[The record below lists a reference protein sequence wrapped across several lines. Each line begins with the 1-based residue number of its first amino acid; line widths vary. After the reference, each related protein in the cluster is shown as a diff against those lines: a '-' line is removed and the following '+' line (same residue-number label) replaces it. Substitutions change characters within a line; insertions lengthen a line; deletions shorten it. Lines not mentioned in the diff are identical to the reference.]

1 MANVLGGSGA
11 DTLTGTADRD
21 YIAGGAGND
30 LIDVGIGNDYAVG
43 GTGSDTFVFRANEGW
58 DVIADFSA
66 GAGGDVL
73 DLRAITSF
81 TSFQSFLA
89 ASTQQGADTVVTL
102 SPTSAVKLAGVQRSA
117 LTQANILLN
126 GSSTGGTGGES
137 GGGTVSISPPTV
149 TLAEGNGGGSTA
161 YQFTVTRSGDLSASS
176 TVTWAVAG
184 SGTAAADA
192 ADFAGNALPQGTLSF
207 AAGQATATISLPVL
221 ADALQESDEG
231 FTVTLSNPSSGWTV
245 ATSSAIGVITND
257 DSASGGTGGTP
268 GGMSGQLF
276 TGTDA
281 RDAIIGTANND
292 TIDARG
298 GNDYMSGGAGSD
310 TFVFRSNEGW
320 DYISGFAVGAG
331 GDVLDLRA
339 IASFTSFQSFLA
351 ATTQE
356 GADTVV
362 TLSSTS
368 AVKLAGVQ
376 RSALTQAN
384 VLLTGSST
392 GGGTGGETGGTVSI
406 SPPTVSL
413 AEGTG
418 GGSTPYQFTV
428 TRSGDLS
435 AASSVTW
442 AVVGS
447 GTTAADAADFV
458 GTVLP
463 QGTLTFAAGQ
473 ATAIISV
480 PVLADSLEEADE
492 SFSVTLTSPSA
503 GWSIATASA
512 TGVIPNDDTVRPP
525 TGGTV
530 SISPPTV
537 SLAEGNGGGSTAYQ
551 FTVTRSGD
559 LSASSTVTWAV
570 AGSGT
575 AAADAADF
583 AGNALPQ
590 GTLSFAAGQATATI
604 SLPVLADALQESDE
618 GFTVTLSN
626 PSSGWTVAT
635 SSAIGVITNDDSA
648 SGGTGGTPGGTP
660 GQLFTGTDAR
670 DAIVGTAGN
679 DTIDAGGGN
688 DYMSGGAGSDT
699 FVFRSN
705 EGWDYINGFAAG
717 AGGDVLDLRAIAS
730 FTSFQSFLAATTQEG
745 ADTVVTLGP
754 TSAVKLAGV
763 QRSALT
769 QANVLLTGASTGGGT
784 GGDTGGDP
792 ATRTYTGTPGAD
804 IIWAAAGTNIISG
817 LDGDDILGG
826 NTASDTI
833 VGGAG
838 NDTLYAGDDTA
849 ADTLL
854 GGSGDD
860 VYWVNGPED
869 VITEAAGEGV
879 DEVVAKV
886 SWTLGANLE
895 NLTLQEVGAVS
906 NGFATGN
913 DLANIIEG
921 NAGNNEIHGNGGND
935 QLDGGAGADQI
946 YGEAGD
952 DTLIGGMDAA
962 ADTLYGGA
970 GNDTYYVSGPND
982 VVVENANEGTDTII
996 VSGGWNADT
1005 IMNIERVVLNEAEA
1019 AQNSSLSGGMLPME
1033 LIGNSGN
1040 NLISGGWG
1048 NETIRGGAGNDTLS
1062 GGRGADTIYG
1072 DAGDDTI
1079 TLSNDGACLAYGGE
1093 GADVFRAAWGGN
1105 HLGGAFSATIGDFV
1119 LGQDTLSIPWMFTGI
1134 EEVNGNAVLGFVENP
1149 NVPMTGTARLT
1160 LSGVTAEAVTA
1171 WVRQNGNDWAAFTG
1185 NTSGGR
1191 VIYGTDGGETL
1202 TGGAGNDVL
1211 DGKGG
1216 ADVLYGGDGND
1227 TLTAGAD
1234 SAADTLYGGT
1244 GDDTYIVGT
1253 GDQVIEEP
1261 DDAGGTD
1268 TVIVSGSWTNPYG
1281 VEHVILSEDT
1291 ASQNGSITGNYAKE
1305 TLIGNAGDNVIDGS
1319 QGDDVI
1325 DGKGGN
1331 DTLYGG
1337 MGYGG
1342 SGVDTISGGD
1352 GDDDIH
1358 LSRGLATGGS
1368 GADAF
1373 TIYTS
1378 GQQMG
1383 SFAVTITDFELGVDR
1398 LNVLHSLKRVDD
1410 RDGSAVLTFGYGIGA
1425 ELVGA
1430 STLTLAGVPLT
1441 AVAQWV
1447 RNHGNDWAA
1456 FTGDTSGGRVVF
1468 GTSADETLTGGA
1480 GNDLLD
1486 GAEGADLLEGGAG
1499 NDTLFAGIDSAA
1511 DTLSGGAGSDIYYV
1525 RDGDLVVEDAT
1536 MGTDT
1541 DTVVVSGSWGNPYGV
1556 EQVILSEDSASLN
1569 GSITGNQSSE
1579 SFTGNS
1585 GNNRLDGGWGDDT
1598 LYGMG
1603 GDDTLIGGW
1612 GDDSLDGGFGNDLL
1626 SASNGTMNGGA
1637 GQDTMSAV
1645 FEGMH
1650 IAQSFN
1656 LLVQDFTL
1664 GEDTLRAPAHLIAID
1679 EVNGST
1685 VLQYADG
1692 PSVDHMPS
1700 HGTITL
1706 QGVGLAQVAGWV
1718 QANGNDWKAFGGDTL
1733 GSGRYGTLGADM
1745 VQGDAGDDFI
1755 VGLGGSDTL
1764 AGGDGND
1771 TLQADDASEVLFGE
1785 AGNDAL
1791 YGGDGND
1798 TLSGGSGNDTMWG
1811 GGGADIFDIT
1821 GGTDSVDYIYD
1832 FRASDGDRIYTGGVP
1847 LTINDNGTNACIIE
1861 TGYRGMVYSTVHVM
1875 GISASEVSN
1884 HLMYTG
1890 L

>member
-1 MANVLGGSGA
+1 MANVLGGNAA

-30 LIDVGIGNDYAVG
+30 LIDAGTGNDYVVG
-43 GTGSDTFVFRANEGW
+43 GTGSDTFVFRSNEGW

-81 TSFQSFLA
+81 TSFQAFLA
-89 ASTQQGADTVVTL
+89 ATTQDGADTVVAL
-102 SPTSAVKLAGVQRSA
+102 GPSSAVKLTGVQRSA
-117 LTQANILLN
+117 LTQANVLLP
-126 GSSTGGTGGES
+126 GSSTGGGTGGETA
-137 GGGTVSISPPTV
+137 GGTVSISPPTV
-149 TLAEGNGGGSTA
+149 TLTEGNGGGSTA
-161 YQFTVTRSGDLSASS
+161 YQFTVTRSGDLSAAS

-207 AAGQATATISLPVL
+207 AAGQASVTLSLPVL

-245 ATSSAIGVITND
+245 ATASATGMITND
-257 DSASGGTGGTP
+257 DSVSGTP
-268 GGMSGQLF
+268 GGPPGGTPGQLF

-298 GNDYMSGGAGSD
+298 GNDYMNGGAGSD
-310 TFVFRSNEGW
+310 TFVFRANDGW
-320 DYISGFAVGAG
+320 DYI
-331 GDVLDLRA
+331 D
-339 IASFTSFQSFLA
+339 
-351 ATTQE
+351 
-356 GADTVV
+356 
-362 TLSSTS
+362 
-368 AVKLAGVQ
+368 
-376 RSALTQAN
+376 
-384 VLLTGSST
+384 
-392 GGGTGGETGGTVSI
+392 
-406 SPPTVSL
+406 
-413 AEGTG
+413 
-418 GGSTPYQFTV
+418 
-428 TRSGDLS
+428 
-435 AASSVTW
+435 
-442 AVVGS
+442 
-447 GTTAADAADFV
+447 
-458 GTVLP
+458 
-463 QGTLTFAAGQ
+463 
-473 ATAIISV
+473 
-480 PVLADSLEEADE
+480 
-492 SFSVTLTSPSA
+492 
-503 GWSIATASA
+503 
-512 TGVIPNDDTVRPP
+512 
-525 TGGTV
+525 
-530 SISPPTV
+530 
-537 SLAEGNGGGSTAYQ
+537 
-551 FTVTRSGD
+551 
-559 LSASSTVTWAV
+559 
-570 AGSGT
+570 
-575 AAADAADF
+575 
-583 AGNALPQ
+583 
-590 GTLSFAAGQATATI
+590 
-604 SLPVLADALQESDE
+604 
-618 GFTVTLSN
+618 
-626 PSSGWTVAT
+626 
-635 SSAIGVITNDDSA
+635 
-648 SGGTGGTPGGTP
+648 
-660 GQLFTGTDAR
+660 
-670 DAIVGTAGN
+670 
-679 DTIDAGGGN
+679 
-688 DYMSGGAGSDT
+688 
-699 FVFRSN
+699 
-705 EGWDYINGFAAG
+705 GFAAG

-745 ADTVVTLGP
+745 ADTTVTLSP

-784 GGDTGGDP
+784 GGDTGGGTVSISPPTVSLAEGTGSGTTAYQFTVTRNGDLSAASSVTWAVTGSGTTAAEAADFAGTVLPQGTLTFAAGQATAIISVP
-792 ATRTYTGTPGAD
+792 ALADSLEEADESFSVTLTSPSAGWSIATASATGVITNDDTVRPPTGGTVSISPSTVSLVEGTGGGTTTYQFTVTRSGDLSAAATVTWAVAGSGTAAADAADFAGNALPQGTLSFAAGQASVTLSLPVLADALQESDEGFTVTLSNPSSGWTVATASATGMITNDDSVSGTPGGPPGGTPGQLFTGTDARDAIIGTANNDTIDARGGNDYMNGGAGSDTFVFRANDGWDYIDGFAAGAGGDVLDLRAIASFTSFQSFLAATTQEGADTTVTLSPTSAVKLAGVQRSALTQANVLLTGSSTGGGTGGDTGGGTTRTYTGTSGAD
-804 IIWAAAGTNIISG
+804 TIWAAAGTNTISG

-833 VGGAG
+833 FGGAG

-854 GGSGDD
+854 GGSGND

-879 DEVVAKV
+879 DQVVAKV

-895 NLTLQEVGAVS
+895 NLTLQEVGAAF
-906 NGFATGN
+906 NGYANGN

-935 QLDGGAGADQI
+935 RLDGGAGADRI

-952 DTLIGGMDAA
+952 DTLIGGMDAD

-970 GNDTYYVSGPND
+970 GNDTYSVSGPND
-982 VVVENANEGTDTII
+982 VVVENANEGTDTVI
-996 VSGGWNADT
+996 VSGGWNVGAAL
-1005 IMNIERVVLNEAEA
+1005 NIERVVLNEAEA
-1019 AQNSSLSGGMLPME
+1019 AQNGSLSGGMLPME
-1033 LIGNSGN
+1033 LVGNSGN

-1062 GGRGADTIYG
+1062 GGRGSDTIYG
-1072 DAGDDTI
+1072 EAGDDTI
-1079 TLSNDGACLAYGGE
+1079 TVSNDGTCLAYGGA

-1105 HLGGAFSATIGDFV
+1105 HLGGVFSATIGDFA

-1134 EEVNGNAVLGFVENP
+1134 ETVNGNAVLSFVENP

-1160 LSGVTAEAVTA
+1160 LTGVTGEAVTA

-1216 ADVLYGGDGND
+1216 ADVLYGEGGND
-1227 TLTAGAD
+1227 TLSAGVD
-1234 SAADTLYGGT
+1234 SAADTLYGGA
-1244 GDDTYIVGT
+1244 GDDTYVVST
-1253 GDQVIEEP
+1253 GDQVVEGP
-1261 DDAGGTD
+1261 DGAGGMD

-1281 VEHVILSEDT
+1281 VERVILSEDAT
-1291 ASQNGSITGNYAKE
+1291 SQNGAITGNYANE
-1305 TLIGNAGDNVIDGS
+1305 TLIGNAGDNVIDAS
-1319 QGDDVI
+1319 QGDDAI

-1358 LSRGLATGGS
+1358 LSRGRATGGS

-1398 LNVLHSLKRVDD
+1398 LSVLHSLKRVDD
-1410 RDGSAVLTFGYGIGA
+1410 QDGSAVLTFGYGIISQ
-1425 ELVGA
+1425 LVGA
-1430 STLTLAGVPLT
+1430 STLTLAGVSAA
-1441 AVAQWV
+1441 AVTQWV
-1447 RNHGNDWAA
+1447 RDHGNDWAA
-1456 FTGDTSGGRVVF
+1456 FTGAPSSGRVVF
-1468 GTSADETLTGGA
+1468 GTSADEILTGGS

-1499 NDTLFAGIDSAA
+1499 NDTLVAGVDSVA
-1511 DTLSGGAGSDIYYV
+1511 DTLSGGAGSDIYHV
-1525 RDGDLVVEDAT
+1525 RDGDLIVEDAA
-1536 MGTDT
+1536 MGTDI

-1556 EQVILSEDSASLN
+1556 EQVILSEDSASRN
-1569 GSITGNQSSE
+1569 GSITGNQLSE
-1579 SFTGNS
+1579 TFTGNS

-1612 GDDSLDGGFGNDLL
+1612 GDDSLSGGLGNDLL
-1626 SASNGTMNGGA
+1626 SASNGTLNGGA
-1637 GQDTMSAV
+1637 GRDTMSAV

-1650 IAQSFN
+1650 IAKSFT
-1656 LLVQDFTL
+1656 LLVQDFSL
-1664 GEDTLRAPAHLIAID
+1664 GEDTLRVPAHLIAID

-1692 PSVDHMPS
+1692 QLDQMPS

-1706 QGVGLAQVAGWV
+1706 QGVGLAQVATWV

-1733 GSGRYGTLGADM
+1733 GSGRYGTLGAEV
-1745 VQGDAGDDFI
+1745 VQGDAGDEFI

-1764 AGGDGND
+1764 AGGNGND
-1771 TLQADDASEVLFGE
+1771 TLLAADASALFGE
-1785 AGNDAL
+1785 AGNDTL
-1791 YGGDGND
+1791 FGGDGND
-1798 TLSGGSGNDTMWG
+1798 TLSGGSGNDSMWG
-1811 GGGADIFDIT
+1811 GDGADIFDIT

-1847 LTINDNGTNACIIE
+1847 LTIYDNGTNACTIE
-1861 TGYRGMVYSTVHVM
+1861 TGYRGVVYSTVHVM
-1875 GISASEVSN
+1875 GISASEVTN
-1884 HLMYTG
+1884 HLMYTSW
-1890 L
+1890 

>member
-11 DTLTGTADRD
+11 DSLTGTADRD

-30 LIDVGIGNDYAVG
+30 LIDASTGNDYVVG
-43 GTGSDTFVFRANEGW
+43 GTGSDTFVFRSNEGW

-73 DLRAITSF
+73 DLRAVTSF

-89 ASTQQGADTVVTL
+89 ATSQDGADTVVTL
-102 SPTSAVKLAGVQRSA
+102 GPSSAVKLAGVQRSA
-117 LTQANILLN
+117 LTQANVLLT
-126 GSSTGGTGGES
+126 GSSTGGGTGGET

-161 YQFTVTRSGDLSASS
+161 YQFTVTRSGDLSAAA

-207 AAGQATATISLPVL
+207 AAGQASATISLPVV

-231 FTVTLSNPSSGWTV
+231 FTVTLANPSSGWTV
-245 ATSSAIGVITND
+245 ATSSATGVITND
-257 DSASGGTGGTP
+257 DSVSGGTGGTP
-268 GGMSGQLF
+268 GGTPGQLF

-298 GNDYMSGGAGSD
+298 GNDYMNGGAGSD

-320 DYISGFAVGAG
+320 DYI
-331 GDVLDLRA
+331 D
-339 IASFTSFQSFLA
+339 
-351 ATTQE
+351 
-356 GADTVV
+356 
-362 TLSSTS
+362 
-368 AVKLAGVQ
+368 
-376 RSALTQAN
+376 
-384 VLLTGSST
+384 
-392 GGGTGGETGGTVSI
+392 
-406 SPPTVSL
+406 
-413 AEGTG
+413 
-418 GGSTPYQFTV
+418 
-428 TRSGDLS
+428 
-435 AASSVTW
+435 
-442 AVVGS
+442 
-447 GTTAADAADFV
+447 
-458 GTVLP
+458 
-463 QGTLTFAAGQ
+463 
-473 ATAIISV
+473 
-480 PVLADSLEEADE
+480 
-492 SFSVTLTSPSA
+492 
-503 GWSIATASA
+503 
-512 TGVIPNDDTVRPP
+512 
-525 TGGTV
+525 
-530 SISPPTV
+530 
-537 SLAEGNGGGSTAYQ
+537 
-551 FTVTRSGD
+551 
-559 LSASSTVTWAV
+559 
-570 AGSGT
+570 
-575 AAADAADF
+575 
-583 AGNALPQ
+583 
-590 GTLSFAAGQATATI
+590 
-604 SLPVLADALQESDE
+604 
-618 GFTVTLSN
+618 
-626 PSSGWTVAT
+626 
-635 SSAIGVITNDDSA
+635 
-648 SGGTGGTPGGTP
+648 
-660 GQLFTGTDAR
+660 
-670 DAIVGTAGN
+670 
-679 DTIDAGGGN
+679 
-688 DYMSGGAGSDT
+688 
-699 FVFRSN
+699 
-705 EGWDYINGFAAG
+705 GFAAG

-769 QANVLLTGASTGGGT
+769 QANVLLTGSSTGGGT
-784 GGDTGGDP
+784 GGDADGGTVSISPPTVSLAEGTGSGTTAYQFTVTRSGDLSAAATVTWAVAGSGTAAADAADFAGNVLPQGTLSFAAGQASATISLPVLADALEESDEGFTVTLSNPSSGWTVATASATGVITNDDSVSGNPGGGTGGTPGGTPGQLFTGTDTRDAIIGTANNDTIDAGGGNDYMNGGAGSDSFVFRSNEGWDYIDGFAAGAGGDVLDLRAITSFTSFQSFLAATTQEGADTVVTLSP
-792 ATRTYTGTPGAD
+792 TSAVKLAGVQRSALTQANVLLTGSSTGGGTGGETGGGTTRTYTGTPGAD
-804 IIWAAAGTNIISG
+804 TIWAAAGTNTISG

-833 VGGAG
+833 FGGAG

-869 VITEAAGEGV
+869 VITEAAGEGI
-879 DEVVAKV
+879 DQVVAKV

-895 NLTLQEVGAVS
+895 NLTLQEVGAAS

-952 DTLIGGMDAA
+952 DTLTGGMDAA

-970 GNDTYYVSGPND
+970 GNDTYYVNGPND
-982 VVVENANEGTDTII
+982 VVVENANEGTDTVII
-996 VSGGWNADT
+996 SGGWNAGT
-1005 IMNIERVVLNEAEA
+1005 ALNIERVVLNEAEA
-1019 AQNSSLSGGMLPME
+1019 AQNGSLSGGMLPIE
-1033 LIGNSGN
+1033 LVGNSGN

-1048 NETIRGGAGNDTLS
+1048 DETIRGGAGNDTLS
-1062 GGRGADTIYG
+1062 GGRGSDSIYG

-1079 TLSNDGACLAYGGE
+1079 TLSNDGTCLAYGGE
-1093 GADVFRAAWGGN
+1093 GADVFRAAWAGN
-1105 HLGGAFSATIGDFV
+1105 HQGGVFSATIGDFV
-1119 LGQDTLSIPWMFTGI
+1119 LGQDTLSVPWTFTGI
-1134 EEVNGNAVLGFVENP
+1134 ENVNGNAVLSFVENP
-1149 NVPMTGTARLT
+1149 DVPMTGTARLT

-1216 ADVLYGGDGND
+1216 ADVLYGEGGND
-1227 TLTAGAD
+1227 SLTAGAD
-1234 SAADTLYGGT
+1234 SAADTLYGGA
-1244 GDDTYIVGT
+1244 GDDTYIVST
-1253 GDQVIEEP
+1253 GDQVIEGP
-1261 DDAGGTD
+1261 DGAGGTD

-1281 VEHVILSEDT
+1281 VERVILSEDA
-1291 ASQNGSITGNYAKE
+1291 ASQNGSITGNYANE
-1305 TLIGNAGDNVIDGS
+1305 TLIGNAGDNVIDAS

-1325 DGKGGN
+1325 EGRGGN

-1342 SGVDTISGGD
+1342 SGMDTISGGD

-1358 LSRGLATGGS
+1358 LSRGRTTGGS

-1410 RDGSAVLTFGYGIGA
+1410 QDGSAVLTFGYGIISQ
-1425 ELVGA
+1425 LVGV
-1430 STLTLAGVPLT
+1430 STLTLAGVSAA
-1441 AVAQWV
+1441 AVTQWV
-1447 RNHGNDWAA
+1447 RDHGNDWAA
-1456 FTGDTSGGRVVF
+1456 FSGDTSGNRVVF
-1468 GTSADETLTGGA
+1468 GTSAAETLTGGA

-1486 GAEGADLLEGGAG
+1486 GAEGADLLEGGDG
-1499 NDTLFAGIDSAA
+1499 NDTLSAGADSAA

-1525 RDGDLVVEDAT
+1525 RDGDLVVEDVS
-1536 MGTDT
+1536 MGTDI

-1556 EQVILSEDSASLN
+1556 EQVVLSEDSASLN

-1579 SFTGNS
+1579 AFTGNF
-1585 GNNRLDGGWGDDT
+1585 GNNRLDGGWGNDT

-1612 GDDSLDGGFGNDLL
+1612 GDDSLSGGFGNDLL
-1626 SASNGTMNGGA
+1626 SASNGTLNGGA
-1637 GQDTMSAV
+1637 GRDTISAV

-1650 IAQSFN
+1650 QAQSFN

-1664 GEDTLRAPAHLIAID
+1664 GEDILHAPAHLIAID

-1692 PSVDHMPS
+1692 PLDRMPS

-1706 QGVGLAQVAGWV
+1706 QGVSLSQVASWV
-1718 QANGNDWKAFGGDTL
+1718 QANSNDWKAFSGDTL
-1733 GSGRYGTLGADM
+1733 DSGRYGTLGSDV
-1745 VQGDAGDDFI
+1745 VQGDAGDEFI
-1755 VGLGGSDTL
+1755 VGLNGSDTL
-1764 AGGDGND
+1764 SGGDGND
-1771 TLQADDASEVLFGE
+1771 TLLAADASALLGE
-1785 AGNDAL
+1785 AGNDSL

-1798 TLSGGSGNDTMWG
+1798 TLSGGSGNDIMRG
-1811 GGGADIFDIT
+1811 GGGADLFDIT
-1821 GGTDSVDYIYD
+1821 GGTDSVDYISD

-1847 LTINDNGTNACIIE
+1847 LTIYDNGINACTIE
-1861 TGYRGMVYSTVHVM
+1861 TGYRGMVYSTVHVT
-1875 GISASEVSN
+1875 GISASEVAD
-1884 HLMYTG
+1884 HLMYTSW
-1890 L
+1890 